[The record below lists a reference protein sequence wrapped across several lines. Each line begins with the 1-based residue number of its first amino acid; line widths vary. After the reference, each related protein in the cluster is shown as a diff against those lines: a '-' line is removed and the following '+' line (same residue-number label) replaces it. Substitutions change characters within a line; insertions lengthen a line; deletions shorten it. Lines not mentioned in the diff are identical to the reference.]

1 MHTMRNLKHSFF
13 SASLV
18 TTLKMLH
25 EILHMMILNETI
37 INTVLNANG
46 IFVPHEHIVG
56 TL

>member
-46 IFVPHEHIVG
+46 IFVPHEHIVE